1 MMEAV
6 YLLIG
11 LALGIVLT
19 SLLLARRTPPVVNDS
34 AELNELLRELLHDV
48 AEPAAVQTATEP
60 NTDPDRVWVRF
71 IGADGHTVAQKRLF
85 RRSIHDVMPWGGAS
99 YQASEEDGDVLV
111 YRAVA

>member
-1 MMEAV
+1 MEAV
-6 YLLIG
+6 YLFIG

-48 AEPAAVQTATEP
+48 TEPAAVQTATEP
-60 NTDPDRVWVRF
+60 NPDPDRVWVRF
-71 IGADGHTVAQKRLF
+71 LGTDGQMVAQKRLF
-85 RRSIHDVMPWGGAS
+85 RHSIWGVMTWRGVDYRAV
-99 YQASEEDGDVLV
+99 EEDGDVLV

>member
-48 AEPAAVQTATEP
+48 TEPAAVQTVAEP

-71 IGADGHTVAQKRLF
+71 VGLDGQCVAQKRLF
-85 RRSIHDVMPWGGAS
+85 RHSIHHELPWGGVTYA
-99 YQASEEDGDVLV
+99 AVKADGDVLV